1 MKMTSMVLL
10 GAAILYMPQVAVSAG
25 GMQTRADGSRFTY
38 RPLPATYPQPPAN
51 GRPDYRAYPQWRYAR
66 PDRTAYRFRP
76 WDGDE
81 RRTQSAFRPV
91 APAPAPGFV
100 SYWGGLPVNHARLPR
115 HPANTQSRMSG
126 PRGAAYPGWMPPV
139 PVASAEHYRAPGY
152 RFRPMQAASPPGQD
166 GRLVYRPL
174 QVNIPEHYIF
184 RPLNPLRHTSV
195 PAAVAQRQFHA
206 PEAYP
211 AMPYPAMSYPAM
223 SYPDAQFRPFNP
235 YPVRPWPMNRYAY
248 GGYPAPWGGYA
259 AVPQPW
265 PAPAWATPRVTPM
278 PPYYAHGMGAP
289 ERFPPRPEP
298 FPERARNDGYYRFA
312 QRGMMPP
319 PRYTYGAPDWRYQ
332 PYRQRSRMPY
342 PDDARMAFRPPGP
355 PARLN
360 PYGVDWYD
368 GRGDGDGAW
377 YKLPQGSWPAVTQ
390 RWDEGGSTLSWDET
404 Y

>member
-10 GAAILYMPQVAVSAG
+10 GAAILYLPQVAVSAG

-38 RPLPATYPQPPAN
+38 RPLPAAYPQPPAN
-51 GRPDYRAYPQWRYAR
+51 HRPDYRAYPQWRYGR
-66 PDRTAYRFRP
+66 PDRAAYRFRP

-81 RRTQSAFRPV
+81 RAQAAFRPA
-91 APAPAPGFV
+91 APAAAPAAASV
-100 SYWGGLPVNHARLPR
+100 SYWGGLPVNHARFVRP
-115 HPANTQSRMSG
+115 PAYPQNRMSG
-126 PRGAAYPGWMPPV
+126 PRGAAYPGWMPPAS
-139 PVASAEHYRAPGY
+139 VASAERYRAAGY
-152 RFRPMQAASPPGQD
+152 RFRPLPGATPPGQE

-174 QVNIPEHYIF
+174 QVKIPEHYIF

-195 PAAVAQRQFHA
+195 PAAVAQRQLQA

-211 AMPYPAMSYPAM
+211 AMPYP
-223 SYPDAQFRPFNP
+223 DARFRSFNP
-235 YPVRPWPMNRYAY
+235 YPAQPWPMNRYAY
-248 GGYPAPWGGYA
+248 RGYPAPWDGYA
-259 AVPQPW
+259 AAPRPW
-265 PAPAWATPRVTPM
+265 PAPAWAMPRVTPM
-278 PPYYAHGMGAP
+278 PPYYARGMGSP
-289 ERFPPRPEP
+289 ERFPPRPAP
-298 FPERARNDGYYRFA
+298 FPRERARNDGYYRFA

-319 PRYTYGAPDWRYQ
+319 PRYTYGSPDWRYQ

-342 PDDARMAFRPPGP
+342 PDAGRMAFRPPRT

-377 YKLPQGSWPAVTQ
+377 YKLPQESWPAVSQ
-390 RWDEGGSTLSWDET
+390 RWEDDAGSSLPWDET